1 MNTACL
7 LIVCVLLGHPA
18 IAAPPDITVPDGF
31 DVALLHEATE
41 AEGSWS
47 AMTIDGDGRL
57 IISPQA
63 GPLLRVTVPDGPA
76 GSSRIERLHEHI
88 GSAQGLLAL
97 GHDLYVN
104 VAKEPD
110 QDGGLWRLRDLDGD
124 DRYEIAERLAAYGS
138 RSEHG
143 PHGLV
148 LGPDGH
154 LWMVNGNYTSLPEGC
169 RSSSPFVG
177 WAEDDVLERIW
188 DPRGHAHGIQ
198 VPAGVLLRT
207 DLEGREWE
215 VMAGGMRNPYDLDF
229 NRDGELFTYDA
240 DMEWDMG
247 TPWYRTPRFLH
258 LVSGAE
264 YGWRSGSSKW
274 PVNSPDAF
282 PAVLEMDAGSPTG
295 VASGHRS
302 NFPPPW
308 DRSMFLGDWAY
319 GRILAVELEAKGGT
333 YDGDVRTFLTGRP
346 LNVTDFDF
354 CPKGDLY
361 LITGGRGSQ
370 SRLYRVRWTGDDVPE
385 SIDFDRE
392 ASLTRDLRRR
402 LDGSHVSP
410 GSIDVDTLI
419 HNLGD
424 RDVTVRHAARVGLEH
439 WMRNRLVQDGP
450 AGIGDAWSRLED
462 LPPDEGGW
470 EAILA
475 CIHTVDASRASDL
488 ALWLHALSLDDD
500 TVAGHL
506 WFGRL
511 AGVWAHRFGVH
522 RSEPSDGLRGRLREI
537 FPTGDFQTDRHLA
550 EAIVALG
557 GEGRGGVLLGSSGDL
572 SSPLEIMHRL
582 HAVSQLDG
590 DWSAE
595 YDGTIVNLLVEVERS
610 TGGASYEGY
619 VGAIRDRI
627 TPHLDEESTARLA
640 SSLVSRTRDSTEDSA
655 RRTVRNWSVEDVEPH
670 LSRVLAGRNHARG
683 RAMYEALQCAACHQ
697 VGDHG
702 IAYGPDLTAAGG
714 RFGLRDLLVATL
726 EPERDISDQY
736 EALLIETG
744 DDRHL
749 GLVVERDDQII
760 VLAADPRLGQ
770 ARREIAVDSVLRET
784 VASPMPRGLLDTAE
798 LDEILDLLAY
808 LVSAGDPSDAVF
820 LPQP

>member
-1 MNTACL
+1 MNTPSLSIACAL
-7 LIVCVLLGHPA
+7 LVHPA
-18 IAAPPDITVPDGF
+18 TATPPEIAVPEGF

-47 AMTIDGDGRL
+47 AMTIDDDGRL
-57 IISPQA
+57 IVSPQA
-63 GPLLRVTVPDGPA
+63 GPLLRVTVPERPDE
-76 GSSRIERLHEHI
+76 SCRIERLHERI

-104 VAKEPD
+104 VSKEPD

-169 RSSSPFVG
+169 RSPSPFVG
-177 WAEDDVLERIW
+177 WTEDDVLERIW

-215 VMAGGMRNPYDLDF
+215 VVAGGMRNPYDLDF

-240 DMEWDMG
+240 DMEWDIG

-258 LVSGAE
+258 LLSGAE

-319 GRILAVELEAKGGT
+319 GRILAVELQAKGGT
-333 YDGDVRTFLTGRP
+333 YDGDVRTFLSGRP
-346 LNVTDFDF
+346 LNVTDLDF
-354 CPKGDLY
+354 CSKGNLY

-370 SRLYRVRWTGDDVPE
+370 SRLYRVRWAGGDAPE
-385 SIDFDRE
+385 SIGFDRE
-392 ASLTRDLRRR
+392 ASATRNLRRR
-402 LDGSHVSP
+402 LDGSHTSP

-419 HNLGD
+419 HHLGD

-439 WMRNRLVQDGP
+439 WMRDRVGDDGP
-450 AGIGDAWSRLED
+450 AGIGEAWSRLEA
-462 LPPDEGGW
+462 LPPGEGGW
-470 EAILA
+470 EAMLA
-475 CIHTVDASRASDL
+475 CIHTADASRASDL
-488 ALWLHALSLDDD
+488 ARWLYALSLDDD
-500 TVAGHL
+500 TATGDL

-511 AGVWAHRFGVH
+511 AGVWAYRFGVH
-522 RSEPSDGLRGRLREI
+522 RPEFSDRLRSRLREV
-537 FPTGDFQTDRHLA
+537 FPTGDFQVDRHLV

-557 GEGRGGVLLGSSGDL
+557 GKDIDGVLLESSGEF

-590 DWSAE
+590 DWSPE
-595 YDGTIVNLLVEVERS
+595 YDGPIAELLVALDQS
-610 TGGASYEGY
+610 TGGASHEGY
-619 VGAIRDRI
+619 IQAIRGRI

-640 SSLVSRTRDSTEDSA
+640 SSLVARPQDSTVAPA

-670 LSRVLAGRNHARG
+670 LSRILAGRDHTRG
-683 RAMYEALQCAACHQ
+683 RAMYEALQCAACHR

-760 VLAADPRLGQ
+760 VLASDPRLDQ
-770 ARREIAVDSVLRET
+770 TRHEIEVDSILRET

-808 LVSAGDPSDAVF
+808 LVSAGDPDDAVF